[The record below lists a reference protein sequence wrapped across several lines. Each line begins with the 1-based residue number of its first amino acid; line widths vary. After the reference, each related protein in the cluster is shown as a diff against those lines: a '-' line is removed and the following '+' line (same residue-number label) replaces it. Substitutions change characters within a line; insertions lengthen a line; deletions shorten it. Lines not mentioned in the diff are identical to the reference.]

1 MTAAEIIALT
11 LTRNVSEE
19 HILPSDITIATKR
32 YVDAYITGYSTESAY
47 FTAYCEPVIAH
58 GVIVDI
64 WERLS
69 AEITDRGMVK
79 MLSQG
84 AANTSIEEKQHLRN
98 EMQSKLNDLIE
109 LMCDNVPTGV
119 TLTDEADELSNFG
132 SIQFAGNKLQSRL

>member
-11 LTRNVSEE
+11 LTRNVSEQ
-19 HILPSDITIATKR
+19 HILTSDITVATKR
-32 YVDAYITGYSTESAY
+32 YVDTYISGYSTSGTY
-47 FTAYCEPVIAH
+47 YTTYIEPVIAH

-84 AANTSIEEKQHLRN
+84 AANSSREEKQDLRN
-98 EMQSKLNDLIE
+98 EMQSKLNDLIK
-109 LMCDNVPTGV
+109 LMCDNVTTGV
-119 TLTDEADELSNFG
+119 TLTEAADELDDFSMV
-132 SIQFAGNKLQSRL
+132 QFAGTKLQARL